1 MKRRRF
7 IKLLGFAVAL
17 SGGLWPL
24 AARAQQTEKPVIG
37 FLHGGASGSFAQH
50 VAAFRR
56 GIGEIG
62 YVEGQN
68 VIVEYRWA
76 ERQNDRLPALVAD
89 LVSRRVAVIA
99 TGGGSRAALAAKA
112 ATTTIPI
119 VFTTGVDPVEV
130 GLVPSIGR
138 PSGNITGINF
148 FASIL
153 GGKQLELM
161 REMAPKATS
170 VGVLM
175 NPSNPNTRRY
185 MNDVQAAARALQ
197 IDVKLLTVHTPPDI
211 DAAVA
216 TLLPRGASAL
226 LVGGDALLNSERDR
240 IVALAAGHAFP
251 AIYLQREYV
260 DAGGLM
266 SYGSSQ
272 TDAYRLAGVYA
283 GRILKGE
290 KAVDLP
296 VLQPTTF
303 ELVINLKT
311 ARTLGLTVPLT
322 LQAAA
327 NDVIE

>member
-1 MKRRRF
+1 MNRRRF
-7 IKLLGFAVAL
+7 IKLLLFAVAL
-17 SGGLWPL
+17 SGGLWPPV
-24 AARAQQTEKPVIG
+24 ARAQQTEKPVIG

-56 GIGEIG
+56 GIGETG
-62 YVEGQN
+62 FVEGQN
-68 VIVEYRWA
+68 VVVEYRWA

-119 VFTTGVDPVEV
+119 VFTTGVDPVEA
-130 GLVPSIGR
+130 GLVLSIGR

-148 FASIL
+148 FASVL
-153 GGKQLELM
+153 GGKQLELL

-197 IDVKLLTVHTPPDI
+197 IDIKLLTVHTPPDI

-216 TLLPRGASAL
+216 TLIPSGASAL

-240 IVALAAGHAFP
+240 IVALAARHALP

-260 DAGGLM
+260 DAGG
-266 SYGSSQ
+266 
-272 TDAYRLAGVYA
+272 R
-283 GRILKGE
+283 
-290 KAVDLP
+290 
-296 VLQPTTF
+296 
-303 ELVINLKT
+303 
-311 ARTLGLTVPLT
+311 
-322 LQAAA
+322 
-327 NDVIE
+327 